1 MDEVPELAGSAR
13 VMYEEN
19 GTDSVGAYSARDPE
33 GAAIRWSLSGDDAG
47 DFSINAAGVL
57 RFSASPDFEGPTDA
71 DTDAEYEV
79 AIQAS
84 DGSLT
89 DAIAVTINVV
99 NVDEPGSVTLSP
111 TQPVVGVELPASLSD
126 PDGSVSEVTWM
137 WERST
142 DQNTWTDVSGA
153 AAASYMPVAG
163 DVGSYLRA
171 TATYADGG
179 GPNKSARAVS
189 ENPVESLP
197 QPEFI
202 TVPDAALVEPTEETV
217 ITSPKGEA
225 ALTFPAN
232 ARDATFQVRMYTS
245 LENCTVDEPPDGD
258 VQLCV
263 RVDLFDA
270 SGNREE
276 DTILNEAATLVFE
289 LSAEAVAE
297 LGGEAALSQAND
309 GGRVQLLTRDAS
321 GDPWMMVAFELSFE
335 EDGRALL
342 TVSVREFS
350 EFALVI
356 TPAPEPVA
364 TPTPEPTQDPTP
376 TPTPEPASESMA
388 TPTPEPASASTPEPG
403 STPSSSDATAPPPP
417 GAMVTP
423 SPTPETTTPATTT
436 APTPTPETTAIPPQT
451 APTATAMPSTLTS
464 EPSAE
469 DGGANIGLIVLIVVL
484 VAAAVAGGGA
494 FVVVRRRRLP

>member
-1 MDEVPELAGSAR
+1 MVLLLRQALKDTSAWTEVSDTTIASTLVAISGLANSTEYEVQVRAKNAEGTGEWSDSGTGTTETSRGGGGGGPSANRSPVFIEGARTSRQVPENTTAATGMGDPIAATDADSNDTLTYTLSGTDGGSFAINGGNGRLMTKAALDYEAKSNYVVVVGVSDGRGGSDRTTVTIRVTNVDEVPELAGSAS

-47 DFSINAAGVL
+47 DFSISAAGVL
-57 RFSASPDFEGPTDA
+57 RFSASPDFKGPTDA

-99 NVDEPGSVTLSP
+99 NVDEPRSVTLSP
-111 TQPVVGVELPASLSD
+111 TQPVVGEELPASLSD

-153 AAASYMPVAG
+153 ASAGYTPEAG
-163 DVGSYLRA
+163 DVGNYLRA
-171 TATYADGG
+171 TATYADGE

-217 ITSPKGEA
+217 ITSPEGEV

-232 ARDATFQVRMYTS
+232 ARDATFQVRMDTT
-245 LENCTVDEPPDGD
+245 LESCTVDEPPDGD

-276 DTILNEAATLVFE
+276 DTILNEAATLEIWPESGVGRP
-289 LSAEAVAE
+289 AAI
-297 LGGEAALSQAND
+297 LGVNKH
-309 GGRVQLLTRDAS
+309 
-321 GDPWMMVAFELSFE
+321 
-335 EDGRALL
+335 
-342 TVSVREFS
+342 S
-350 EFALVI
+350 E
-356 TPAPEPVA
+356 
-364 TPTPEPTQDPTP
+364 
-376 TPTPEPASESMA
+376 
-388 TPTPEPASASTPEPG
+388 G
-403 STPSSSDATAPPPP
+403 
-417 GAMVTP
+417 
-423 SPTPETTTPATTT
+423 
-436 APTPTPETTAIPPQT
+436 
-451 APTATAMPSTLTS
+451 
-464 EPSAE
+464 
-469 DGGANIGLIVLIVVL
+469 
-484 VAAAVAGGGA
+484 
-494 FVVVRRRRLP
+494 